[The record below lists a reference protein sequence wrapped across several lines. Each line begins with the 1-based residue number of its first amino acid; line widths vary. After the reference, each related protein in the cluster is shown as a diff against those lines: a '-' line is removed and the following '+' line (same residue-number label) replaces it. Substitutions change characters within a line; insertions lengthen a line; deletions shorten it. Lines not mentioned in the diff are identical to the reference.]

1 MPAGRIIHQ
10 DKTIWHFFFSDVTEE
25 SFSCFFCTSG
35 VKVSVK
41 SLRVVTVKY
50 RLDYNACLLFL
61 VNTAILDQRLSARI
75 DSLKT
80 AGIGTKE
87 RINIIKISQS
97 FQNSL
102 GFRRSLY
109 LLTSRFNQ
117 EIISKSHPRALLKKK
132 ISVSSCG
139 LLALLAADDSEA
151 GSISIHCGRFSSQG
165 MR

>member
-1 MPAGRIIHQ
+1 M
-10 DKTIWHFFFSDVTEE
+10 
-25 SFSCFFCTSG
+25 
-35 VKVSVK
+35 KVSVK

-132 ISVSSCG
+132 KKSVYLPVGCLPY
-139 LLALLAADDSEA
+139 LLPMIRKRDLSQFTAVVSRVRECVNSLAE
-151 GSISIHCGRFSSQG
+151 R
-165 MR
+165 

>member
-1 MPAGRIIHQ
+1 M
-10 DKTIWHFFFSDVTEE
+10 
-25 SFSCFFCTSG
+25 
-35 VKVSVK
+35 KVSVK